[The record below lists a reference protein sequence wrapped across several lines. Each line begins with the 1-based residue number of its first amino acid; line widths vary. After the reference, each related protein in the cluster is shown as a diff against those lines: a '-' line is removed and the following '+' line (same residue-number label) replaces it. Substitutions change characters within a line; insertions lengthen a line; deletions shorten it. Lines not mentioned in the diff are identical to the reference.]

1 MGTRSLTRVIE
12 DGKHYVNMYR
22 QFDGYPSGHGAEL
35 AKFLAPIRLVNGI
48 ASNEM
53 GKIANGA
60 GCLAAQLV
68 AHFKKEPGGIYLYAT
83 DGMDCGQEYE
93 YWIIVDDDKLRIRV
107 DGHMTKLFEGT
118 VFEFAE
124 FCDKPQE

>member
-1 MGTRSLTRVIE
+1 MGTRSLTRVIK

-35 AKFLAPIRLVNGI
+35 AKFLAPICLVNGI
-48 ASNEM
+48 AYDETR
-53 GKIANGA
+53 KIANGA

-83 DGMDCGQEYE
+83 DDTDCDQEYE
-93 YWIIVDDDKLRIRV
+93 YWVIVDDDNLHIRV
-107 DGHMTKLFEGT
+107 DSHTTKLFEGT
-118 VFEFAE
+118 VSEFIE